1 MRKLLF
7 FFLISISLLAQKAP
21 ENLGSAVNSEYS
33 ELNPVISPDGRTLY
47 FGRKSHPSNRYGVKG
62 SETISGSQDIWFS
75 EKVGDTWSSA
85 RRLSEVLNRDQY
97 NTILSIS
104 PDGQTILLKGAYV
117 NGTYETRGFSISN
130 KTTGGWSVPVKVDIP
145 GYEQLSKGK
154 NEYGYLTMDG
164 KAILLAFA
172 RKKNSE
178 DDDLYVSFYED
189 GRWSRPM
196 DLGEGIN
203 TKYSETTPFLSA
215 DGKTLYFSSD
225 RPGGQGSQ
233 DIYLTRRLDDT
244 WQNWRKPQNLG
255 SPINTEEYD
264 AYYSIAAK
272 GDYAYFMSG
281 KASLGK
287 KDIFRLSV
295 ESLEAAGTEGL
306 SPKSGGKESG
316 GSPEGLSPKS
326 GGKESGGSPEG
337 MSPKSGGK
345 ESGGSPEGLSP
356 KSGGKESGGKVGNAP
371 SDAAMG
377 DSRLGNSS
385 TRSVTSQE
393 SDPVVLLSGTVLNQ
407 QTGKVPEDAT
417 ITYEDLSNGKV
428 LGQAKPDPSSGKYK
442 LVLPYG
448 KNYGI
453 TAKAK
458 GLIPA
463 STNLD
468 LSTLRGR
475 YLELDDR
482 DLSMVPLVKGNTAT
496 VNNLFFDLG
505 KAALKPESEPELK
518 RILQVMKENKALVIE
533 ISGHTDNTGSDEI
546 NNKLSL
552 ERANAV
558 KDYLLNGLIES
569 NRIRTKGYGK
579 SKPKADNATEE
590 GRQIN
595 RRVEIEIL

>member
-1 MRKLLF
+1 MKKLLF
-7 FFLISISLLAQKAP
+7 FLLISRFLMAQKAP
-21 ENLGSAVNSEYS
+21 ENLGSAVNSEFS

-47 FGRKSHPSNRYGVKG
+47 FGRKNHPANRYGVKG
-62 SETISGSQDIWFS
+62 SETIAGSQDIWFS
-75 EKVGDTWSSA
+75 EKVGDTWSTA

-117 NGTYETRGFSISN
+117 NGAYETRGFSISN
-130 KTTGGWSVPVKVDIP
+130 KTNGGWSVPVKVDIP
-145 GYEQLSKGK
+145 GYEQMSKGK
-154 NEYGYLTMDG
+154 NEYAYLTMDG

-178 DDDLYVSFYED
+178 DDDLYVSFFED
-189 GRWSRPM
+189 GRWTRPLE
-196 DLGEGIN
+196 LGEEIN

-233 DIYLTRRLDDT
+233 DIYMTRRLDDT
-244 WQNWRKPQNLG
+244 WQHWRKPQNLG
-255 SPINTEEYD
+255 TPINTEEYD

-281 KASLGK
+281 KGSLGK
-287 KDIFRLSV
+287 KDIFRLAI
-295 ESLEAAGTEGL
+295 E
-306 SPKSGGKESG
+306 
-316 GSPEGLSPKS
+316 SPEGDSP
-326 GGKESGGSPEG
+326 ESAGSPDG
-337 MSPKSGGK
+337 MSPKSIGTGAGGT
-345 ESGGSPEGLSP
+345 
-356 KSGGKESGGKVGNAP
+356 ESGGKVGNAP
-371 SDAAMG
+371 ADAAMG
-377 DSRLGNSS
+377 ESRFGNSS
-385 TRSVTSQE
+385 TRSVTSQD
-393 SDPVVLLSGTVLNQ
+393 SDPVVLVSGTVLNQ
-407 QTGKVPEDAT
+407 QTGKVPEDASVS
-417 ITYEDLSNGKV
+417 YEDLSTGKV
-428 LGQAKPDPSSGKYK
+428 LGQAKPDPATGRYK
-442 LVLPYG
+442 LVLPFG

-458 GLIPA
+458 GLIPT

-468 LSTLRGR
+468 LTTMKGR

-496 VNNLFFDLG
+496 INNLFFDLG
-505 KAALKPESEPELK
+505 KATLKPESAPELK
-518 RILQVMKENKALVIE
+518 RILQVMSENKALVIE

-558 KDYLLNGLIES
+558 KDYLLKAGIDTA
-569 NRIRTKGYGK
+569 RIRTKGYGK
-579 SKPKADNATEE
+579 TKPKADNSTEE

>member
-7 FFLISISLLAQKAP
+7 FLMISGFLMAQKAP
-21 ENLGSAVNSEYS
+21 ENLGSAVNSEFS

-47 FGRKSHPSNRYGVKG
+47 FGRKNHPANRYGVKG

-117 NGTYETRGFSISN
+117 NGAYETRGFSISN
-130 KTTGGWSVPVKVDIP
+130 KTTAGWTVPVKVDIP
-145 GYEQLSKGK
+145 GYEQMSKGK

-178 DDDLYVSFYED
+178 DDDLYISFFEE
-189 GRWSRPM
+189 GRWTRPLE
-196 DLGEGIN
+196 LGDEIN
-203 TKYSETTPFLSA
+203 TKHSETTPFLSA

-233 DIYLTRRLDDT
+233 DIYLTRRSDDT
-244 WQNWRKPQNLG
+244 WQHWRKPQNLG
-255 SPINTEEYD
+255 SPINTDEYD

-281 KASLGK
+281 KGSLGK

-295 ESLEAAGTEGL
+295 ESPPGSEAAGGSVNELPQG
-306 SPKSGGKESG
+306 SGAAP
-316 GSPEGLSPKS
+316 GSVN
-326 GGKESGGSPEG
+326 
-337 MSPKSGGK
+337 
-345 ESGGSPEGLSP
+345 
-356 KSGGKESGGKVGNAP
+356 KSGGKESGGKIGNAP
-371 SDAAMG
+371 ADAAMV
-377 DSRLGNSS
+377 DSRFGPSS

-407 QTGKVPEDAT
+407 QTGKVPEDASV
-417 ITYEDLSNGKV
+417 TYEDLSNGKV
-428 LGQAKPDPSSGKYK
+428 LGQAKPDPTTGKYK

-458 GLIPA
+458 GLIPT

-468 LSTLRGR
+468 LTTMRGR

-496 VNNLFFDLG
+496 INNLFFDLG
-505 KAALKPESEPELK
+505 KATLKPESEPELK
-518 RILQVMKENKALVIE
+518 RILQVMKENVALVIE

-558 KDYLLNGLIES
+558 KENLLKGGIDQA
-569 NRIRTKGYGK
+569 RIKTRGYGK

>member
-1 MRKLLF
+1 MRKLW
-7 FFLISISLLAQKAP
+7 FFLLISSSLMAQKTP

-47 FGRKSHPSNRYGVKG
+47 FGRKSHPANRYGVKG

-117 NGTYETRGFSISN
+117 NGAYETRGFSISN
-130 KTTGGWSVPVKVDIP
+130 KTTAGWTVPVKVEIP
-145 GYEQLSKGK
+145 GYEQMSKGK

-164 KAILLAFA
+164 KALLLAFS

-178 DDDLYVSFYED
+178 DDDLYVSFFEE
-189 GRWSRPM
+189 GRWTRPL
-196 DLGEGIN
+196 DLGETIN

-272 GDYAYFMSG
+272 GDYAYFMSAKG
-281 KASLGK
+281 SLGK
-287 KDIFRLSV
+287 KDIFRLALDSP
-295 ESLEAAGTEGL
+295 EGE
-306 SPKSGGKESG
+306 SPKSE
-316 GSPEGLSPKS
+316 GSPEGTSPNS
-326 GGKESGGSPEG
+326 GGNEA
-337 MSPKSGGK
+337 
-345 ESGGSPEGLSP
+345 
-356 KSGGKESGGKVGNAP
+356 GGKVGNAP
-371 SDAAMG
+371 SDVALG
-377 DSRLGNSS
+377 DSRFGNSS

-407 QTGKVPEDAT
+407 QTGKVPEDASVS
-417 ITYEDLSNGKV
+417 YEDLSTGKV
-428 LGQAKPDPSSGKYK
+428 LGQAKPDPTTGKYK

-468 LSTLRGR
+468 LSTMKGR

-496 VNNLFFDLG
+496 INNLFFDLG
-505 KAALKPESEPELK
+505 KATLKPESGPELK
-518 RILQVMKENKALVIE
+518 RILQVMTENKSLVIE

-546 NNKLSL
+546 NDKLSL

-558 KDYLLNGLIES
+558 KDNLLKGGIDTS
-569 NRIRTKGYGK
+569 RIRTKGYGK
-579 SKPKADNATEE
+579 SKPKADNSTEE

>member
-1 MRKLLF
+1 MKKLVFFLLF
-7 FFLISISLLAQKAP
+7 SGFLVAQKAP
-21 ENLGSAVNSEYS
+21 ENLGSAVNSEYA

-47 FGRKSHPSNRYGVKG
+47 FGRKSHPANRFGVKG

-75 EKVGDTWSSA
+75 EKVGNAWSTA
-85 RRLSEVLNRDQY
+85 RRLSDILNRDQY

-117 NGTYETRGFSISN
+117 NGSYVTRGFSLAN
-130 KTTGGWSVPVKVDIP
+130 KTAGGWTVPQKIDIP
-145 GYEQLSKGK
+145 GYEQMSKGK

-164 KAILLAFA
+164 KAILLAFS

-178 DDDLYVSFYED
+178 DDDIYVSFLEN
-189 GRWSRPM
+189 GKWTRPM
-196 DLGEGIN
+196 DLGDGIN
-203 TKYSETTPFLSA
+203 SKYSETTPFLSA

-255 SPINTEEYD
+255 PPVNSDEYD
-264 AYYSIAAK
+264 AYYSISAK
-272 GDYAYFMSG
+272 GDYAYFMSAKG
-281 KASLGK
+281 SLGK
-287 KDIFRLSV
+287 KDIFRLAL
-295 ESLEAAGTEGL
+295 ESPPGSEAAGGSVNE
-306 SPKSGGKESG
+306 SPGVPGSVNKSTGKDA
-316 GSPEGLSPKS
+316 
-326 GGKESGGSPEG
+326 
-337 MSPKSGGK
+337 
-345 ESGGSPEGLSP
+345 
-356 KSGGKESGGKVGNAP
+356 GGKVGNAP
-371 SDAAMG
+371 TDAAIG
-377 DSRLGNSS
+377 ESRFGPTS

-393 SDPVVLLSGTVLNQ
+393 SDPVVLLSGSVLNQ
-407 QTGKVPEDAT
+407 KTGKVPDDASV
-417 ITYEDLSNGKV
+417 TYEDLATGKT
-428 LGQAKPDPSSGKYK
+428 LGQAKPDPNTGKYK

-458 GLIPA
+458 GLIPT
-463 STNLD
+463 SINLD
-468 LSTLRGR
+468 LSTVRGR
-475 YLELDDR
+475 YIELDDR
-482 DLSMVPLVKGNTAT
+482 DLSMVPLVKGSTAT

-505 KAALKPESEPELK
+505 KATLKPESEPELK
-518 RILQVMKENKALVIE
+518 RIQQVMKENMALIIE

-558 KDYLLNGLIES
+558 KDYLLNGNIDS
-569 NRIRTKGYGK
+569 SRIRTKGYGK
-579 SKPKADNATEE
+579 SKPKADNSTEE

>member
-1 MRKLLF
+1 M
-7 FFLISISLLAQKAP
+7 AQKAP
-21 ENLGSAVNSEYS
+21 ENLGSAVNSEFS

-47 FGRKSHPSNRYGVKG
+47 FGRKNHPANRYGVKG

-75 EKVGDTWSSA
+75 EKVGDTWSTA

-130 KTTGGWSVPVKVDIP
+130 KTTAGWTVPVKVDIP
-145 GYEQLSKGK
+145 GYEQMSKGK

-178 DDDLYVSFYED
+178 DDDLYVSFFED
-189 GRWSRPM
+189 GRWTRPLE
-196 DLGEGIN
+196 LGDEIN

-244 WQNWRKPQNLG
+244 WQHWRKPQNLG
-255 SPINTEEYD
+255 APINTEEYD
-264 AYYSIAAK
+264 AYYSISAK

-281 KASLGK
+281 KGSLGK
-287 KDIFRLSV
+287 KDIFRLAI
-295 ESLEAAGTEGL
+295 ESPPGGGLVKESEG
-306 SPKSGGKESG
+306 KDSGGKII
-316 GSPEGLSPKS
+316 
-326 GGKESGGSPEG
+326 
-337 MSPKSGGK
+337 
-345 ESGGSPEGLSP
+345 
-356 KSGGKESGGKVGNAP
+356 NAP
-371 SDAAMG
+371 ADAAMA
-377 DSRLGNSS
+377 DSRFDPSS

-407 QTGKVPEDAT
+407 QTGKVPEDAYV
-417 ITYEDLSNGKV
+417 TYEDLSNGKV
-428 LGQAKPDPSSGKYK
+428 LGQAKPDPTTGKYK

-458 GLIPA
+458 GLIPT

-468 LSTLRGR
+468 LTTVRGR

-496 VNNLFFDLG
+496 INNLFFDLG
-505 KAALKPESEPELK
+505 KATLKPESEPELK
-518 RILQVMKENKALVIE
+518 RILQVMKENTALVIE

-558 KDYLLNGLIES
+558 RENLLKGGIDQA
-569 NRIRTKGYGK
+569 RIKTKGYGK

>member
-1 MRKLLF
+1 MDLRGMRKLLF

-47 FGRKSHPSNRYGVKG
+47 FGRKNHPSNRYGVKG

-295 ESLEAAGTEGL
+295 ES
-306 SPKSGGKESG
+306 PPSG
-316 GSPEGLSPKS
+316 GSVNESS
-326 GGKESGGSPEG
+326 QVGGAASD
-337 MSPKSGGK
+337 
-345 ESGGSPEGLSP
+345 LV
-356 KSGGKESGGKVGNAP
+356 KESGGKDSGGKMGNAP

-377 DSRLGNSS
+377 DSRFGNSS

-417 ITYEDLSNGKV
+417 IIYEDLSNGKV

-468 LSTLRGR
+468 LSTMKGR

-496 VNNLFFDLG
+496 INNLFFDLG

>member
-1 MRKLLF
+1 MDLRGMRKLLF
-7 FFLISISLLAQKAP
+7 FLLISGFLMGQKAP
-21 ENLGSAVNSEYS
+21 ENLGSAVNSEFS

-47 FGRKSHPSNRYGVKG
+47 FGRKNHPANRYGVKG

-75 EKVGDTWSSA
+75 EKVGDTWSTA

-130 KTTGGWSVPVKVDIP
+130 KTTAGWTVPVKVAIP
-145 GYEQLSKGK
+145 GYEQMSKGK
-154 NEYGYLTMDG
+154 NEYAYLTMDG
-164 KAILLAFA
+164 KAILLAFS

-178 DDDLYVSFYED
+178 DDDLWVSFFEE
-189 GRWSRPM
+189 GQWTRPLE
-196 DLGEGIN
+196 LGEEIN

-233 DIYLTRRLDDT
+233 DIYMTRRLDDT
-244 WQNWRKPQNLG
+244 WQHWRKPQNLG
-255 SPINTEEYD
+255 SPINTDEYD

-281 KASLGK
+281 KGSLGK
-287 KDIFRLSV
+287 KDIFRLALESSLRDSV
-295 ESLEAAGTEGL
+295 
-306 SPKSGGKESG
+306 KESPDESGLVNKSSLVG
-316 GSPEGLSPKS
+316 GAAPDSV
-326 GGKESGGSPEG
+326 KESPLRGPVNG
-337 MSPKSGGK
+337 
-345 ESGGSPEGLSP
+345 
-356 KSGGKESGGKVGNAP
+356 
-371 SDAAMG
+371 
-377 DSRLGNSS
+377 S
-385 TRSVTSQE
+385 TRSVTSQD

-407 QTGKVPEDAT
+407 NTGKVPEDA
-417 ITYEDLSNGKV
+417 IVTYEDLSNGKV
-428 LGQAKPDPSSGKYK
+428 IGQAKPDPSTGKYK

-458 GLIPA
+458 GLIPT

-468 LSTLRGR
+468 LTTIRGR

-496 VNNLFFDLG
+496 INNLFFDLG
-505 KAALKPESEPELK
+505 KATLKPESAPELK
-518 RILQVMKENKALVIE
+518 RILQVMAENKTLVIE

-546 NNKLSL
+546 NTKLSL

-558 KDYLLNGLIES
+558 KENLLKGGIDQA
-569 NRIRTKGYGK
+569 RIKTKGYGK

>member
-1 MRKLLF
+1 M
-7 FFLISISLLAQKAP
+7 AQKAP
-21 ENLGSAVNSEYS
+21 ENLGSAVNSEFS

-47 FGRKSHPSNRYGVKG
+47 FGRKNHPANRYGVKG

-75 EKVGDTWSSA
+75 EKVGDTWSTA

-130 KTTGGWSVPVKVDIP
+130 KTTAGWTVPVKVDIP
-145 GYEQLSKGK
+145 GYEQMSKGK

-178 DDDLYVSFYED
+178 DDDLYISFFEE
-189 GRWSRPM
+189 GRWTRPLE
-196 DLGEGIN
+196 LGDEIN

-244 WQNWRKPQNLG
+244 WQHWRKPQNLG
-255 SPINTEEYD
+255 SPINTDEYD

-281 KASLGK
+281 KGSLGK
-287 KDIFRLSV
+287 KDIFRLAL
-295 ESLEAAGTEGL
+295 ESAETEGTSL
-306 SPKSGGKESG
+306 KSGGN
-316 GSPEGLSPKS
+316 
-326 GGKESGGSPEG
+326 
-337 MSPKSGGK
+337 
-345 ESGGSPEGLSP
+345 
-356 KSGGKESGGKVGNAP
+356 ESGGKDSGGKIGNAP
-371 SDAAMG
+371 ADAAMA
-377 DSRLGNSS
+377 DSRFGPSS

-407 QTGKVPEDAT
+407 QTGKVPEDASV
-417 ITYEDLSNGKV
+417 TYEDLSNGKV
-428 LGQAKPDPSSGKYK
+428 LGQAKPDPTTGKYK

-458 GLIPA
+458 GLIPT

-468 LSTLRGR
+468 LSTARGR

-482 DLSMVPLVKGNTAT
+482 DLSMVPLEKGNTAT
-496 VNNLFFDLG
+496 INNLFFDLG
-505 KAALKPESEPELK
+505 KAILKPESEPELK
-518 RILQVMKENKALVIE
+518 RILQVMKENVALVIE

-558 KDYLLNGLIES
+558 KENLLKGGIDQA
-569 NRIRTKGYGK
+569 RIKTRGYGK

>member
-1 MRKLLF
+1 MDLRGMRKLLF

-47 FGRKSHPSNRYGVKG
+47 FGRKNHPSNRYGVKG

-130 KTTGGWSVPVKVDIP
+130 KTTGGWSVPVKIDIP

-178 DDDLYVSFYED
+178 DDDLYVSFYEN

-287 KDIFRLSV
+287 KDIFRLAQ
-295 ESLEAAGTEGL
+295 ESSLRDLVNESPEASGL
-306 SPKSGGKESG
+306 VN
-316 GSPEGLSPKS
+316 GSPLRGLVN
-326 GGKESGGSPEG
+326 GS
-337 MSPKSGGK
+337 SLRDS
-345 ESGGSPEGLSP
+345 
-356 KSGGKESGGKVGNAP
+356 VNAP

-377 DSRLGNSS
+377 DSRFGNSS

-468 LSTLRGR
+468 LSTMKGR

-496 VNNLFFDLG
+496 INNLFFDLG

-569 NRIRTKGYGK
+569 TRIRTKGYGK

>member
-1 MRKLLF
+1 MKKTLF
-7 FFLISISLLAQKAP
+7 FLLMSVCLMAQKTP

-47 FGRKSHPSNRYGVKG
+47 FGRKSHPANRYGVKG

-75 EKVGDTWSSA
+75 EKVGDTWSTA

-130 KTTGGWSVPVKVDIP
+130 KTTAGWTVPVKIEIP

-164 KAILLAFA
+164 KALLLAFA

-178 DDDLYVSFYED
+178 DDDLYVSFFEE
-189 GRWSRPM
+189 GRWTRPL
-196 DLGEGIN
+196 DLGETIN

-281 KASLGK
+281 KGSLGK
-287 KDIFRLSV
+287 KDIFRLAVDSP
-295 ESLEAAGTEGL
+295 EGE
-306 SPKSGGKESG
+306 SPKSG
-316 GSPEGLSPKS
+316 GSPEGTSPKS
-326 GGKESGGSPEG
+326 EGKD
-337 MSPKSGGK
+337 
-345 ESGGSPEGLSP
+345 
-356 KSGGKESGGKVGNAP
+356 SGGKVGNAP
-371 SDAAMG
+371 SDVALG
-377 DSRLGNSS
+377 DSRFGNSS

-407 QTGKVPEDAT
+407 QTGKVPEDASV
-417 ITYEDLSNGKV
+417 TYEDLSTGKV
-428 LGQAKPDPSSGKYK
+428 LGQAKPDPNTGKYK
-442 LVLPYG
+442 LVLPFG

-468 LSTLRGR
+468 LSTMKGR

-496 VNNLFFDLG
+496 INNLFFDLG
-505 KAALKPESEPELK
+505 KATLKPESGPELK
-518 RILQVMKENKALVIE
+518 RILQVMTENKSLLIE

-546 NNKLSL
+546 NDKLSL

-558 KDYLLNGLIES
+558 KDNLLKGGIDTS
-569 NRIRTKGYGK
+569 RIRTKGYGK

>member
-1 MRKLLF
+1 VDLRGMRKLLF
-7 FFLISISLLAQKAP
+7 FLLISGFLMAQKAP
-21 ENLGSAVNSEYS
+21 ENLGSAVNSEFS

-47 FGRKSHPSNRYGVKG
+47 FGRKNHPANRYGVKG
-62 SETISGSQDIWFS
+62 SETIAGSQDIWFS
-75 EKVGDTWSSA
+75 EKVGDTWSTA

-117 NGTYETRGFSISN
+117 NGAYETRGFSISN
-130 KTTGGWSVPVKVDIP
+130 KTNRGWSVPVKVDIP
-145 GYEQLSKGK
+145 GYEQMSKGK
-154 NEYGYLTMDG
+154 NEYAYLTMDG

-178 DDDLYVSFYED
+178 DDDLYVSFFED
-189 GRWSRPM
+189 GRWTRPLE
-196 DLGEGIN
+196 LGEEIN
-203 TKYSETTPFLSA
+203 TKNSETTPFLSA
-215 DGKTLYFSSD
+215 DGKTMYFSSD

-233 DIYLTRRLDDT
+233 DIYMTRRLDDT
-244 WQNWRKPQNLG
+244 WQHWRKPQNLG
-255 SPINTEEYD
+255 TPINTEEYD

-281 KASLGK
+281 KGSLGK
-287 KDIFRLSV
+287 KDIFRLAV
-295 ESLEAAGTEGL
+295 ESPEED
-306 SPKSGGKESG
+306 SPESA
-316 GSPEGLSPKS
+316 GSPD
-326 GGKESGGSPEG
+326 G
-337 MSPKSGGK
+337 MSPKSRGTGAGGT
-345 ESGGSPEGLSP
+345 G
-356 KSGGKESGGKVGNAP
+356 SGGKVGSAP
-371 SDAAMG
+371 ADAAMG
-377 DSRLGNSS
+377 DSRFGNSS
-385 TRSVTSQE
+385 TRSVTSQD
-393 SDPVVLLSGTVLNQ
+393 SDPVVLVSGTVLNQ
-407 QTGKVPEDAT
+407 QTGKVPEDASVS
-417 ITYEDLSNGKV
+417 YEDLSTGKV
-428 LGQAKPDPSSGKYK
+428 LGQAKPDPATGRYK
-442 LVLPYG
+442 LVLPFG

-458 GLIPA
+458 GLIPT

-468 LSTLRGR
+468 LTTMKGR

-496 VNNLFFDLG
+496 INNLFFDLG
-505 KAALKPESEPELK
+505 KATLKPESAPELK
-518 RILQVMKENKALVIE
+518 RILQVMSENKALVIE

-558 KDYLLNGLIES
+558 KDYLLKSGIDTA
-569 NRIRTKGYGK
+569 RIRTKGYGK
-579 SKPKADNATEE
+579 TKPKADNSTEE

>member
-7 FFLISISLLAQKAP
+7 FFLMSISLSAQKLP

-145 GYEQLSKGK
+145 GYEQMSKGK
-154 NEYGYLTMDG
+154 NEYAYLSMDG
-164 KAILLAFA
+164 KAILLAFS

-196 DLGEGIN
+196 DLGESIN

-295 ESLEAAGTEGL
+295 ESSEAAGTEGL

-316 GSPEGLSPKS
+316 G
-326 GGKESGGSPEG
+326 KESEGKVGNSPEG

-345 ESGGSPEGLSP
+345 VGNSPEGDSPQSGGNESGG
-356 KSGGKESGGKVGNAP
+356 
-371 SDAAMG
+371 
-377 DSRLGNSS
+377 RLGNSS

-407 QTGKVPEDAT
+407 QTGKVPDNASV
-417 ITYEDLSNGKV
+417 TYEDLSTGKA
-428 LGQAKPDPSSGKYK
+428 LGQAKPDPTTGKYK

-453 TAKAK
+453 TANAK
-458 GLIPA
+458 GLIPT
-463 STNLD
+463 SINVD
-468 LSTLRGR
+468 LSTARGR

-558 KDYLLNGLIES
+558 KEYLLNGLIES
-569 NRIRTKGYGK
+569 TRIRTKGYGK

>member
-1 MRKLLF
+1 MRKTLF
-7 FFLISISLLAQKAP
+7 FLLMSVCLMAQKTP

-47 FGRKSHPSNRYGVKG
+47 FGRKSHPANRYGVKG

-75 EKVGDTWSSA
+75 EKVGDTWSTA

-130 KTTGGWSVPVKVDIP
+130 KTTAGWTVPVKIEIP
-145 GYEQLSKGK
+145 GYEQMSKGK

-164 KAILLAFA
+164 KALLLAFA

-178 DDDLYVSFYED
+178 DDDLYVSFFEE
-189 GRWSRPM
+189 GRWTRPL
-196 DLGEGIN
+196 DLGETIN

-281 KASLGK
+281 KGSLGK
-287 KDIFRLSV
+287 KDIFRLALDSP
-295 ESLEAAGTEGL
+295 EGE
-306 SPKSGGKESG
+306 SPKSGGKGSGGNESG
-316 GSPEGLSPKS
+316 GN
-326 GGKESGGSPEG
+326 
-337 MSPKSGGK
+337 
-345 ESGGSPEGLSP
+345 
-356 KSGGKESGGKVGNAP
+356 ESGGKVGNAP
-371 SDAAMG
+371 SDASMG

-407 QTGKVPEDAT
+407 QTGKVPEDASV
-417 ITYEDLSNGKV
+417 TYEDLSTGKV
-428 LGQAKPDPSSGKYK
+428 LGQAKPDPNTGKYK
-442 LVLPYG
+442 LVLPFG

-468 LSTLRGR
+468 LSTMKGR

-496 VNNLFFDLG
+496 INNLFFDLG
-505 KAALKPESEPELK
+505 KATLKPESGPELK
-518 RILQVMKENKALVIE
+518 RILQVMTENKSLVIE

-546 NNKLSL
+546 NDKLSL

-558 KDYLLNGLIES
+558 KENLLKGGIDTS
-569 NRIRTKGYGK
+569 RIRTKGYGK
-579 SKPKADNATEE
+579 SKPKADNSTEE

>member
-1 MRKLLF
+1 M
-7 FFLISISLLAQKAP
+7 AQKAP
-21 ENLGSAVNSEYS
+21 ENLGSAVNSEFS

-47 FGRKSHPSNRYGVKG
+47 FGRKNHPANRYGVKG

-117 NGTYETRGFSISN
+117 NGAYETRGFSISN
-130 KTTGGWSVPVKVDIP
+130 KTTAGWTVPVKVDIP
-145 GYEQLSKGK
+145 GYEQMSKGK

-178 DDDLYVSFYED
+178 DDDLYVSFFVE
-189 GRWSRPM
+189 GRWTRPLE
-196 DLGEGIN
+196 LGDEIN

-244 WQNWRKPQNLG
+244 WQHWRKPQNLG
-255 SPINTEEYD
+255 SPINTDEYD

-281 KASLGK
+281 KGSLGK

-295 ESLEAAGTEGL
+295 ESPPGSEAAGGSVNE
-306 SPKSGGKESG
+306 SSQVGGAASDLVKGSSLRDLVKESPPG
-316 GSPEGLSPKS
+316 GGPVNG
-326 GGKESGGSPEG
+326 
-337 MSPKSGGK
+337 
-345 ESGGSPEGLSP
+345 
-356 KSGGKESGGKVGNAP
+356 
-371 SDAAMG
+371 
-377 DSRLGNSS
+377 S

-407 QTGKVPEDAT
+407 QTGKVPEDASV
-417 ITYEDLSNGKV
+417 TYEDLSNGKV
-428 LGQAKPDPSSGKYK
+428 LGQAKPDPTTGKYK

-458 GLIPA
+458 GLIPT

-468 LSTLRGR
+468 LTTMRGR

-496 VNNLFFDLG
+496 INNLFFDLG
-505 KAALKPESEPELK
+505 KATLKPESEPELK
-518 RILQVMKENKALVIE
+518 RILQVMKENMALVIE

-558 KDYLLNGLIES
+558 KENLLKGGIDQA
-569 NRIRTKGYGK
+569 RIRTKGYGK

>member
-1 MRKLLF
+1 MDLRGMRKLLF

-85 RRLSEVLNRDQY
+85 RRISEVLNRDQY

-130 KTTGGWSVPVKVDIP
+130 KTTGGWSVPVKIDIP

-178 DDDLYVSFYED
+178 DDDLYISFYED

-295 ESLEAAGTEGL
+295 ESPPG
-306 SPKSGGKESG
+306 G
-316 GSPEGLSPKS
+316 GSVNE
-326 GGKESGGSPEG
+326 SPEASG
-337 MSPKSGGK
+337 LVNKS
-345 ESGGSPEGLSP
+345 SLRDS
-356 KSGGKESGGKVGNAP
+356 VNAP

-377 DSRLGNSS
+377 DSRFGNSS

-468 LSTLRGR
+468 LSTMKGR

-482 DLSMVPLVKGNTAT
+482 DLSLVPLVKGNTAT
-496 VNNLFFDLG
+496 INNLFFDLG

-569 NRIRTKGYGK
+569 TRIRTKGYGK

>member
-1 MRKLLF
+1 MDLRGMRKLLF

-21 ENLGSAVNSEYS
+21 ENLGSAVNSAYS

-47 FGRKSHPSNRYGVKG
+47 FGRKNHPSNRYGVKG

-130 KTTGGWSVPVKVDIP
+130 KTTGGWSVPVKIDIP

-164 KAILLAFA
+164 KALILAFA

-272 GDYAYFMSG
+272 GDYVYFMSG

-295 ESLEAAGTEGL
+295 ESPEAAGTEGL
-306 SPKSGGKESG
+306 SPKSGAKESG
-316 GSPEGLSPKS
+316 VSET
-326 GGKESGGSPEG
+326 GGK
-337 MSPKSGGK
+337 M
-345 ESGGSPEGLSP
+345 
-356 KSGGKESGGKVGNAP
+356 GNTP
-371 SDAAMG
+371 SDAAVG
-377 DSRLGNSS
+377 DSRFGNSS
-385 TRSVTSQE
+385 SRSVTSQE

-468 LSTLRGR
+468 LSTMKGR

-496 VNNLFFDLG
+496 INNLFFDLG

-569 NRIRTKGYGK
+569 TRIRTKGYGK

>member
-7 FFLISISLLAQKAP
+7 FLLISISLLAQKAP

-47 FGRKSHPSNRYGVKG
+47 FGRKNHPSNRYGVKG

-75 EKVGDTWSSA
+75 EKVGDTWSFA

-130 KTTGGWSVPVKVDIP
+130 KTTGGWSVPVKIDIP

-295 ESLEAAGTEGL
+295 ESPPG
-306 SPKSGGKESG
+306 G
-316 GSPEGLSPKS
+316 GSVNESS
-326 GGKESGGSPEG
+326 QVGGAASD
-337 MSPKSGGK
+337 
-345 ESGGSPEGLSP
+345 LV
-356 KSGGKESGGKVGNAP
+356 KESGGKDSGGKMGNAP

-377 DSRLGNSS
+377 DSRFGNSS

-417 ITYEDLSNGKV
+417 IIYEDLSNGKV

-468 LSTLRGR
+468 LSTMKGR

-496 VNNLFFDLG
+496 INNLFFDLG

-569 NRIRTKGYGK
+569 TRIRTKGYGK

>member
-7 FFLISISLLAQKAP
+7 FLLISGFLMGQKAP
-21 ENLGSAVNSEYS
+21 ENLGSAVNSEFS

-47 FGRKSHPSNRYGVKG
+47 FGRKNHPANRYGVKG

-75 EKVGDTWSSA
+75 EKVGDTWSTA

-130 KTTGGWSVPVKVDIP
+130 KTTAGWTVPVKVAIP
-145 GYEQLSKGK
+145 GYEQMSKGK
-154 NEYGYLTMDG
+154 NEYAYLTMDG
-164 KAILLAFA
+164 KAILLAFS

-178 DDDLYVSFYED
+178 DDDLWVSFFEE
-189 GRWSRPM
+189 GQWTRPLE
-196 DLGEGIN
+196 LGEEIN

-233 DIYLTRRLDDT
+233 DIYMTRRLDDT
-244 WQNWRKPQNLG
+244 WQHWRKPQNLG
-255 SPINTEEYD
+255 SPINTDEYD

-281 KASLGK
+281 KGSLGK
-287 KDIFRLSV
+287 KDIFRLALESSLRDSV
-295 ESLEAAGTEGL
+295 
-306 SPKSGGKESG
+306 KESPDESGLVNKSSLVG
-316 GSPEGLSPKS
+316 GAAPDSV
-326 GGKESGGSPEG
+326 KESPLRGPVNG
-337 MSPKSGGK
+337 
-345 ESGGSPEGLSP
+345 
-356 KSGGKESGGKVGNAP
+356 
-371 SDAAMG
+371 
-377 DSRLGNSS
+377 S
-385 TRSVTSQE
+385 TRSVTSQD

-407 QTGKVPEDAT
+407 NTGKVPEDA
-417 ITYEDLSNGKV
+417 IVTYEDLSNGKV
-428 LGQAKPDPSSGKYK
+428 IGQAKPDPSTGKYK

-458 GLIPA
+458 GLIPT

-468 LSTLRGR
+468 LTTIRGR

-496 VNNLFFDLG
+496 INNLFFDLG
-505 KAALKPESEPELK
+505 KATLKPESAPELK
-518 RILQVMKENKALVIE
+518 RILQVMAENKTLVIE

-546 NNKLSL
+546 NTKLSL

-558 KDYLLNGLIES
+558 KENLLKGGIDQA
-569 NRIRTKGYGK
+569 RIKTKGYGK

>member
-1 MRKLLF
+1 MKKLLF
-7 FFLISISLLAQKAP
+7 FLLISGFLMAQKAP
-21 ENLGSAVNSEYS
+21 ENLGSAVNSEFS

-47 FGRKSHPSNRYGVKG
+47 FGRKNHPANRYGVKG
-62 SETISGSQDIWFS
+62 SETIAGSQDIWFS
-75 EKVGDTWSSA
+75 EKVGDTWSTA

-117 NGTYETRGFSISN
+117 NGAYETRGFSISN
-130 KTTGGWSVPVKVDIP
+130 KTNGGWSVPVKVDIP
-145 GYEQLSKGK
+145 GYEQMSKGK
-154 NEYGYLTMDG
+154 NEYAYLTMDG

-178 DDDLYVSFYED
+178 DDDLYVSFFED
-189 GRWSRPM
+189 GRWTRPLE
-196 DLGEGIN
+196 LGEEIN

-233 DIYLTRRLDDT
+233 DIYMTRRLDDT
-244 WQNWRKPQNLG
+244 WQHWRKPQNLG
-255 SPINTEEYD
+255 TPINTEEYD

-281 KASLGK
+281 KGSLGK
-287 KDIFRLSV
+287 KDIFRLAI
-295 ESLEAAGTEGL
+295 E
-306 SPKSGGKESG
+306 
-316 GSPEGLSPKS
+316 SPEGDSP
-326 GGKESGGSPEG
+326 ESAGSPDG
-337 MSPKSGGK
+337 MSPKSRGTGAGGT
-345 ESGGSPEGLSP
+345 
-356 KSGGKESGGKVGNAP
+356 ESGGKVGNAP
-371 SDAAMG
+371 ADAAIG
-377 DSRLGNSS
+377 DSRFGNSS
-385 TRSVTSQE
+385 TRSVTSQD
-393 SDPVVLLSGTVLNQ
+393 SDPVVLVSGTVLNQ
-407 QTGKVPEDAT
+407 QTGKVPEDASVS
-417 ITYEDLSNGKV
+417 YEDLSTGKV
-428 LGQAKPDPSSGKYK
+428 LGQAKPDPTTGRYK
-442 LVLPYG
+442 LVLPFG

-458 GLIPA
+458 GLIPT

-468 LSTLRGR
+468 LTTMKGR

-496 VNNLFFDLG
+496 INNLFFDLG
-505 KAALKPESEPELK
+505 KATLKPESAPELK
-518 RILQVMKENKALVIE
+518 RILQVMSENKALVIE

-558 KDYLLNGLIES
+558 KDYLLKAGIDTA
-569 NRIRTKGYGK
+569 RIRTKGYGK
-579 SKPKADNATEE
+579 TKPKADNSTEE

>member
-7 FFLISISLLAQKAP
+7 LLLISGFLMAQKAP
-21 ENLGSAVNSEYS
+21 ENLGSAVNSEYA

-47 FGRKSHPSNRYGVKG
+47 FGRKSHPANRFGVKG

-75 EKVGDTWSSA
+75 EKVGNAWSKA
-85 RRLSEVLNRDQY
+85 RRLSDILNRDQY

-117 NGTYETRGFSISN
+117 NGSYVTRGFSLAN
-130 KTTGGWSVPVKVDIP
+130 KTAGGWTVPQKIDIP
-145 GYEQLSKGK
+145 GYEQMSKGK
-154 NEYGYLTMDG
+154 NEYGFLTMDG
-164 KAILLAFA
+164 KAILLAFS

-178 DDDLYVSFYED
+178 DDDIYVSFLVD
-189 GRWSRPM
+189 GRWTRPM
-196 DLGEGIN
+196 DVGDGIN
-203 TKYSETTPFLSA
+203 SKYSETTPFLSA

-233 DIYLTRRLDDT
+233 DIYMTRRLDDT

-255 SPINTEEYD
+255 PPVNTDEYD
-264 AYYSIAAK
+264 AYYSISAK
-272 GDYAYFMSG
+272 GDYAYFMSAKG
-281 KASLGK
+281 SLGK

-295 ESLEAAGTEGL
+295 ESPDASGTEGL
-306 SPKSGGKESG
+306 SPKSEGKE
-316 GSPEGLSPKS
+316 
-326 GGKESGGSPEG
+326 
-337 MSPKSGGK
+337 
-345 ESGGSPEGLSP
+345 
-356 KSGGKESGGKVGNAP
+356 SGGKESGGKVGNAP
-371 SDAAMG
+371 PVDAAIG
-377 DSRLGNSS
+377 ESRFGPSS

-407 QTGKVPEDAT
+407 KTGKVPDDAS
-417 ITYEDLSNGKV
+417 ITYEDLSTGKT
-428 LGQAKPDPSSGKYK
+428 LGQAKPDPNTGKYK

-453 TAKAK
+453 TANAK
-458 GLIPA
+458 GLIPT
-463 STNLD
+463 SINLD
-468 LSTLRGR
+468 LSTVRGR
-475 YLELDDR
+475 YIELDDR

-505 KAALKPESEPELK
+505 KATLKPESEPELK
-518 RILQVMKENKALVIE
+518 RILQVMKDNKSLVIE

-558 KDYLLNGLIES
+558 KDNLLKGGIDTA
-569 NRIRTKGYGK
+569 RIRTKGYGK

>member
-7 FFLISISLLAQKAP
+7 FLLISGFLMGQKAP
-21 ENLGSAVNSEYS
+21 ENLGSAVNSEFS

-47 FGRKSHPSNRYGVKG
+47 FGRKNHPANRYGVKG

-75 EKVGDTWSSA
+75 EKVGDTWSTA

-130 KTTGGWSVPVKVDIP
+130 KTTAGWTVPVKVAIP
-145 GYEQLSKGK
+145 GYEQMSKGK
-154 NEYGYLTMDG
+154 NEYAYLTMDG
-164 KAILLAFA
+164 KAILLAFS

-178 DDDLYVSFYED
+178 DDDLYVSFFEE
-189 GRWSRPM
+189 GQWTRPLE
-196 DLGEGIN
+196 LGEEIN

-233 DIYLTRRLDDT
+233 DIYMTRRLDDT
-244 WQNWRKPQNLG
+244 WQHWRKPQNLG
-255 SPINTEEYD
+255 SPINTDEYD

-281 KASLGK
+281 KGSLGK
-287 KDIFRLSV
+287 KDIFRLALESSLRDSV
-295 ESLEAAGTEGL
+295 
-306 SPKSGGKESG
+306 KESPDESGLVNKSSLVG
-316 GSPEGLSPKS
+316 GAAPDSV
-326 GGKESGGSPEG
+326 KESPLRGPVNG
-337 MSPKSGGK
+337 
-345 ESGGSPEGLSP
+345 
-356 KSGGKESGGKVGNAP
+356 
-371 SDAAMG
+371 
-377 DSRLGNSS
+377 S
-385 TRSVTSQE
+385 TRSVTSQD

-407 QTGKVPEDAT
+407 NTGKVPEDAMV
-417 ITYEDLSNGKV
+417 TYEDLSNGKV
-428 LGQAKPDPSSGKYK
+428 IGQAKPDPSTGKYK

-458 GLIPA
+458 GLIPT

-468 LSTLRGR
+468 LTTIRGR

-496 VNNLFFDLG
+496 INNLFFDLG
-505 KAALKPESEPELK
+505 KATLKPESAPELK
-518 RILQVMKENKALVIE
+518 RILQVMAENKTLVIE

-546 NNKLSL
+546 NTKLSL

-558 KDYLLNGLIES
+558 KENLLKGGIDQA
-569 NRIRTKGYGK
+569 RIKTKGYGK

>member
-1 MRKLLF
+1 M
-7 FFLISISLLAQKAP
+7 AQKAP
-21 ENLGSAVNSEYS
+21 ENLGSAVNSEFS

-47 FGRKSHPSNRYGVKG
+47 FGRKNHPANRYGVKG

-75 EKVGDTWSSA
+75 EKVGDTWSTA

-130 KTTGGWSVPVKVDIP
+130 KTTAGWTVPVKVDIP
-145 GYEQLSKGK
+145 GYEQMSKGK

-178 DDDLYVSFYED
+178 DDDLYISFFEE
-189 GRWSRPM
+189 GRWTRPLE
-196 DLGEGIN
+196 LGEEIN

-244 WQNWRKPQNLG
+244 WQHWRKPQNLG
-255 SPINTEEYD
+255 FPINTDEYD

-281 KASLGK
+281 KGSLGK

-295 ESLEAAGTEGL
+295 ESPPGGDAAGGSVNE
-306 SPKSGGKESG
+306 SPGGPGSVKESG
-316 GSPEGLSPKS
+316 GN
-326 GGKESGGSPEG
+326 
-337 MSPKSGGK
+337 
-345 ESGGSPEGLSP
+345 
-356 KSGGKESGGKVGNAP
+356 ESGGKDSGGKIGNAP
-371 SDAAMG
+371 ADAAMA
-377 DSRLGNSS
+377 DSRFGPSS

-407 QTGKVPEDAT
+407 QTGKVPEDASV
-417 ITYEDLSNGKV
+417 TYEDLSNGKV
-428 LGQAKPDPSSGKYK
+428 LGQAKPDPITGKYK

-458 GLIPA
+458 GLIPT

-468 LSTLRGR
+468 LSTMRGR

-496 VNNLFFDLG
+496 INNLFFDLG
-505 KAALKPESEPELK
+505 KAILKPESEPELK
-518 RILQVMKENKALVIE
+518 RILQVMKENIALVIE

-558 KDYLLNGLIES
+558 KENLLKGGIDQA
-569 NRIRTKGYGK
+569 RIRTKGYGK

>member
-7 FFLISISLLAQKAP
+7 FLLMSGFLMAQKAP
-21 ENLGSAVNSEYS
+21 ENLGSAVNSEFS

-47 FGRKSHPSNRYGVKG
+47 FGRKNHPANRYGVKG

-75 EKVGDTWSSA
+75 EKVGDTWSTA

-117 NGTYETRGFSISN
+117 NGAYETRGFSISN
-130 KTTGGWSVPVKVDIP
+130 KTTAGWTVPVKVDIP
-145 GYEQLSKGK
+145 GYEQMSKGK

-178 DDDLYVSFYED
+178 DDDLYISFFEE
-189 GRWSRPM
+189 GRWTRPLE
-196 DLGEGIN
+196 LGEEIN

-244 WQNWRKPQNLG
+244 WQHWRKPQNLG
-255 SPINTEEYD
+255 SPINTDEYD

-281 KASLGK
+281 KGSLGK
-287 KDIFRLSV
+287 KDIFRLA
-295 ESLEAAGTEGL
+295 LEAQ
-306 SPKSGGKESG
+306 SPPGGGPVNESSQVGGAASDLVKGSSLRDLVKESPPG
-316 GSPEGLSPKS
+316 GGPVNG
-326 GGKESGGSPEG
+326 
-337 MSPKSGGK
+337 
-345 ESGGSPEGLSP
+345 
-356 KSGGKESGGKVGNAP
+356 
-371 SDAAMG
+371 
-377 DSRLGNSS
+377 S

-407 QTGKVPEDAT
+407 QTGKVPEDASV
-417 ITYEDLSNGKV
+417 TYEDLSNGKV
-428 LGQAKPDPSSGKYK
+428 LGQAKPDPTTGKYK

-458 GLIPA
+458 GLIPT

-468 LSTLRGR
+468 LTTMRGR

-496 VNNLFFDLG
+496 INNLFFDLG
-505 KAALKPESEPELK
+505 KATLKPESEPELK
-518 RILQVMKENKALVIE
+518 RILQVMKENLALVIE

-558 KDYLLNGLIES
+558 KENLLKGGIDQA
-569 NRIRTKGYGK
+569 RIRTKGYGK

>member
-1 MRKLLF
+1 MDLRGMRKLLF
-7 FFLISISLLAQKAP
+7 FLLMSGFLMAQKAP
-21 ENLGSAVNSEYS
+21 ENLGSAVNSEFS

-47 FGRKSHPSNRYGVKG
+47 FGRKNHPANRYGVKG

-117 NGTYETRGFSISN
+117 NGAYETRGFSISN
-130 KTTGGWSVPVKVDIP
+130 KTTAGWTVPVKVDIP
-145 GYEQLSKGK
+145 GYEQMSKGK

-178 DDDLYVSFYED
+178 DDDLYISFFEE
-189 GRWSRPM
+189 GRWTRPLE
-196 DLGEGIN
+196 LGEEIN

-244 WQNWRKPQNLG
+244 WQHWRKPQNLG

-281 KASLGK
+281 KGSLGK
-287 KDIFRLSV
+287 KDIFRLAVEAQSPPGGGSV
-295 ESLEAAGTEGL
+295 NESSQVGGAASDLVKG
-306 SPKSGGKESG
+306 SPDASGVVKESPPSGGPVNG
-316 GSPEGLSPKS
+316 
-326 GGKESGGSPEG
+326 
-337 MSPKSGGK
+337 
-345 ESGGSPEGLSP
+345 
-356 KSGGKESGGKVGNAP
+356 
-371 SDAAMG
+371 
-377 DSRLGNSS
+377 S

-407 QTGKVPEDAT
+407 QTGKVPEDASV
-417 ITYEDLSNGKV
+417 TYEDLSNGKV
-428 LGQAKPDPSSGKYK
+428 LGQAKPDPTTGKYK

-458 GLIPA
+458 GLIPT

-468 LSTLRGR
+468 LTSMRGR

-496 VNNLFFDLG
+496 INNLFFDLG
-505 KAALKPESEPELK
+505 KATLKPESEPELK
-518 RILQVMKENKALVIE
+518 RILQVMKENVALVIE

-558 KDYLLNGLIES
+558 KENLLKGGINQS
-569 NRIRTKGYGK
+569 RIRTKGYGK

>member
-1 MRKLLF
+1 MDHGVSAGEDGKEVDLRGMRKLLF
-7 FFLISISLLAQKAP
+7 FLLMSGFLMAQKAP
-21 ENLGSAVNSEYS
+21 ENLGSAVNSEFS

-47 FGRKSHPSNRYGVKG
+47 FGRKNHPANRYGVKG

-75 EKVGDTWSSA
+75 EKVGDTWSTA

-130 KTTGGWSVPVKVDIP
+130 KTTAGWTVPVKVEIP
-145 GYEQLSKGK
+145 GYEQMSKGK

-178 DDDLYVSFYED
+178 DDDLYVSFFEE
-189 GRWSRPM
+189 GRWTRPLE
-196 DLGEGIN
+196 LGDEIN

-225 RPGGQGSQ
+225 RPGGQRSQ

-244 WQNWRKPQNLG
+244 WQHWRKPQNLG
-255 SPINTEEYD
+255 SPINTDEFD

-287 KDIFRLSV
+287 KDIFRLALEPQSPPDGGLV
-295 ESLEAAGTEGL
+295 NES
-306 SPKSGGKESG
+306 SQ
-316 GSPEGLSPKS
+316 
-326 GGKESGGSPEG
+326 
-337 MSPKSGGK
+337 
-345 ESGGSPEGLSP
+345 
-356 KSGGKESGGKVGNAP
+356 VGNAA
-371 SDAAMG
+371 SDLVKESLDASG
-377 DSRLGNSS
+377 LVKESPLRGPVNGS

-407 QTGKVPEDAT
+407 QTGKVPEDASV
-417 ITYEDLSNGKV
+417 TYEDLSNGKV
-428 LGQAKPDPSSGKYK
+428 LGQAKPDPTTGKYK

-458 GLIPA
+458 GLIPT

-468 LSTLRGR
+468 LTTARGR

-496 VNNLFFDLG
+496 INNLFFDLG
-505 KAALKPESEPELK
+505 KATLKPESEPELK
-518 RILQVMKENKALVIE
+518 RILQVMKENNALVIE

-558 KDYLLNGLIES
+558 RENLLKGGIDQA
-569 NRIRTKGYGK
+569 RIKTRGYGK

>member
-7 FFLISISLLAQKAP
+7 FLLMSGFLMAQKAP
-21 ENLGSAVNSEYS
+21 ENLGSAVNSEFS

-47 FGRKSHPSNRYGVKG
+47 FGRKNHPANRYGVKG

-75 EKVGDTWSSA
+75 EKVGDTWSTA

-117 NGTYETRGFSISN
+117 NGAYETRGFSISN
-130 KTTGGWSVPVKVDIP
+130 KTTAGWTVPVKVDIP
-145 GYEQLSKGK
+145 GYEQMSKGK

-178 DDDLYVSFYED
+178 DDDLYISFFEE
-189 GRWSRPM
+189 GRWTRPLE
-196 DLGEGIN
+196 LGEEIN

-244 WQNWRKPQNLG
+244 WQHWRKPQNLG
-255 SPINTEEYD
+255 APINTDEYD
-264 AYYSIAAK
+264 AYYSVAAK
-272 GDYAYFMSG
+272 GDYAYYMSG
-281 KASLGK
+281 KGSLGK
-287 KDIFRLSV
+287 KDIFRLA
-295 ESLEAAGTEGL
+295 LEAQ
-306 SPKSGGKESG
+306 SPPGGGSVNESSQVGGAASDLVKGSSLRDLVKESPPG
-316 GSPEGLSPKS
+316 GGPVNG
-326 GGKESGGSPEG
+326 
-337 MSPKSGGK
+337 
-345 ESGGSPEGLSP
+345 
-356 KSGGKESGGKVGNAP
+356 
-371 SDAAMG
+371 
-377 DSRLGNSS
+377 S

-407 QTGKVPEDAT
+407 QTGKVPEDASV
-417 ITYEDLSNGKV
+417 TYEDLSNGKV
-428 LGQAKPDPSSGKYK
+428 LGQAKPDPTTGKYK

-458 GLIPA
+458 GLIPT

-468 LSTLRGR
+468 LTTMRGR

-496 VNNLFFDLG
+496 INNLFFDLG
-505 KAALKPESEPELK
+505 KATLKPESEPELK
-518 RILQVMKENKALVIE
+518 RILQVMKENMALVIE

-558 KDYLLNGLIES
+558 KENLLKGGIDQA
-569 NRIRTKGYGK
+569 RIRTKGYGK

>member
-7 FFLISISLLAQKAP
+7 FLLMSGFLMAQKAP
-21 ENLGSAVNSEYS
+21 ENLGSAVNSEFS

-47 FGRKSHPSNRYGVKG
+47 FGRKNHPANRYGVKG

-75 EKVGDTWSSA
+75 EKVGDNWSTA

-130 KTTGGWSVPVKVDIP
+130 KTTAGWTVPVKVDIP
-145 GYEQLSKGK
+145 GYEQMSKGK

-178 DDDLYVSFYED
+178 DDDLYVSFFED
-189 GRWSRPM
+189 GRWTRPLE
-196 DLGEGIN
+196 LGDEIN

-244 WQNWRKPQNLG
+244 WQHWRKPQNLG
-255 SPINTEEYD
+255 APINTEEYD
-264 AYYSIAAK
+264 AYYSISAK

-281 KASLGK
+281 KGSLGK
-287 KDIFRLSV
+287 KDIFRLAI
-295 ESLEAAGTEGL
+295 ESPPGGGL
-306 SPKSGGKESG
+306 VKESGGKES
-316 GSPEGLSPKS
+316 EGKDS
-326 GGKESGGSPEG
+326 GGKII
-337 MSPKSGGK
+337 
-345 ESGGSPEGLSP
+345 
-356 KSGGKESGGKVGNAP
+356 NAP
-371 SDAAMG
+371 ADAAMA
-377 DSRLGNSS
+377 DSRFGPSS

-407 QTGKVPEDAT
+407 QTGKVPEDAYV
-417 ITYEDLSNGKV
+417 TYEDLSNGKV
-428 LGQAKPDPSSGKYK
+428 LGQAKPDPTTGKYK

-458 GLIPA
+458 GLIPT

-468 LSTLRGR
+468 LTTVRGR

-496 VNNLFFDLG
+496 INNLFFDLG
-505 KAALKPESEPELK
+505 KATLKPESEPELK
-518 RILQVMKENKALVIE
+518 RILQVMKENTALVIE

-558 KDYLLNGLIES
+558 RENLLKGGIDQA
-569 NRIRTKGYGK
+569 RIKTKGYGK

>member
-1 MRKLLF
+1 MTKLLF

-21 ENLGSAVNSEYS
+21 ENLGSAVNSAYS

-117 NGTYETRGFSISN
+117 NGTYETRGFSISY
-130 KTTGGWSVPVKVDIP
+130 KTTGGWSVPVKIDIP

-164 KAILLAFA
+164 KAILLAFS

-295 ESLEAAGTEGL
+295 ESPEAAGTEGL
-306 SPKSGGKESG
+306 SPKSGAKESG
-316 GSPEGLSPKS
+316 VSET
-326 GGKESGGSPEG
+326 GGK
-337 MSPKSGGK
+337 M
-345 ESGGSPEGLSP
+345 
-356 KSGGKESGGKVGNAP
+356 GNTP

-377 DSRLGNSS
+377 DSRFGNSS
-385 TRSVTSQE
+385 SRSVTSQE

-468 LSTLRGR
+468 LSTMKGR

-496 VNNLFFDLG
+496 INNLFFDLG

-569 NRIRTKGYGK
+569 TRIRTKGYGK

>member
-1 MRKLLF
+1 MKKLLF
-7 FFLISISLLAQKAP
+7 FFLISGFLMAQKAP
-21 ENLGSAVNSEYS
+21 ENLGSAVNSEFS

-47 FGRKSHPSNRYGVKG
+47 FGRKNHPANRYGVKG
-62 SETISGSQDIWFS
+62 SETIAGSQDIWFS
-75 EKVGDTWSSA
+75 EKVGDTWSTA

-117 NGTYETRGFSISN
+117 NGAYETRGFSISN
-130 KTTGGWSVPVKVDIP
+130 KTNGGWSVPVKVDIP
-145 GYEQLSKGK
+145 GYEQMSKGK
-154 NEYGYLTMDG
+154 NEYAYLTMDG

-178 DDDLYVSFYED
+178 DDDLYVSFFED
-189 GRWSRPM
+189 GRWTRPLE
-196 DLGEGIN
+196 LGEEIN

-233 DIYLTRRLDDT
+233 DIYMTRRLDDT
-244 WQNWRKPQNLG
+244 WQHWRKPQNLG
-255 SPINTEEYD
+255 TPINTEEYD

-281 KASLGK
+281 KGSLGK
-287 KDIFRLSV
+287 KDIFRLAI
-295 ESLEAAGTEGL
+295 E
-306 SPKSGGKESG
+306 
-316 GSPEGLSPKS
+316 SPEGDSP
-326 GGKESGGSPEG
+326 ESAGSPDG
-337 MSPKSGGK
+337 MSPKSIGTGAGGT
-345 ESGGSPEGLSP
+345 
-356 KSGGKESGGKVGNAP
+356 ESGGKVGNAP
-371 SDAAMG
+371 ADAAIG
-377 DSRLGNSS
+377 ESRFGNSS
-385 TRSVTSQE
+385 TRSVTSQD
-393 SDPVVLLSGTVLNQ
+393 SDPVVLVSGTVLNQ
-407 QTGKVPEDAT
+407 QTGKVPEDASVS
-417 ITYEDLSNGKV
+417 YEDLSTGKV
-428 LGQAKPDPSSGKYK
+428 LGQAKPDPATGRYK
-442 LVLPYG
+442 LVLPFG

-458 GLIPA
+458 GLIPT

-468 LSTLRGR
+468 LTTMKGR

-496 VNNLFFDLG
+496 INNLFFDLG
-505 KAALKPESEPELK
+505 KATLKPESAPELK
-518 RILQVMKENKALVIE
+518 RILQVMSENKALVIE

-558 KDYLLNGLIES
+558 KDYLLKAGIDTA
-569 NRIRTKGYGK
+569 RIRTKGYGK
-579 SKPKADNATEE
+579 TKPKADNSTEE

>member
-1 MRKLLF
+1 MDLRGMRKLLF
-7 FFLISISLLAQKAP
+7 FLLISGFLMGQKAP
-21 ENLGSAVNSEYS
+21 ENLGSAVNSEFS

-47 FGRKSHPSNRYGVKG
+47 FGRKNHPANRYGVKG
-62 SETISGSQDIWFS
+62 SETIAGSQDIWFS
-75 EKVGDTWSSA
+75 EKVGDTWSTA

-117 NGTYETRGFSISN
+117 NGAYETRGFSISN
-130 KTTGGWSVPVKVDIP
+130 RTTAGWTVPVKVDIP
-145 GYEQLSKGK
+145 GYEQMSKGK
-154 NEYGYLTMDG
+154 NEYAYLTMDG

-178 DDDLYVSFYED
+178 DDDLYVSFFED
-189 GRWSRPM
+189 GKWTRPLE
-196 DLGEGIN
+196 LGEEIN

-225 RPGGQGSQ
+225 RPGGLGSQ

-244 WQNWRKPQNLG
+244 WQHWRKPQNLG
-255 SPINTEEYD
+255 TPINTEEYD

-281 KASLGK
+281 KGSLGK
-287 KDIFRLSV
+287 KDIFRLAI
-295 ESLEAAGTEGL
+295 ESPESAGTEGL
-306 SPKSGGKESG
+306 SPKSGV
-316 GSPEGLSPKS
+316 
-326 GGKESGGSPEG
+326 SPEG
-337 MSPKSGGK
+337 MSPKSGV
-345 ESGGSPEGLSP
+345 SPEGTSP
-356 KSGGKESGGKVGNAP
+356 KSGGKIGNAP
-371 SDAAMG
+371 ADAAMG
-377 DSRLGNSS
+377 DSRFGNSS
-385 TRSVTSQE
+385 TRSVTSQD
-393 SDPVVLLSGTVLNQ
+393 SDPVVLVSGTVLNQ
-407 QTGKVPEDAT
+407 QTGKVPEDASVS
-417 ITYEDLSNGKV
+417 YEDLATGKV
-428 LGQAKPDPSSGKYK
+428 LGQAKPDPATGKYK
-442 LVLPYG
+442 LVLPFG

-458 GLIPA
+458 GLIPT

-468 LSTLRGR
+468 LTTMKGR

-496 VNNLFFDLG
+496 INNLFFDLG
-505 KAALKPESEPELK
+505 KATLKSESAPELK
-518 RILQVMKENKALVIE
+518 RILQVMSENKALVIE

-558 KDYLLNGLIES
+558 KDYLLKGGIDTA
-569 NRIRTKGYGK
+569 RIRTKGYGK
-579 SKPKADNATEE
+579 TKPKADNATEE

>member
-1 MRKLLF
+1 LDHGISARKNGEKVDLRGMRKLLF
-7 FFLISISLLAQKAP
+7 FFLISISLSAQKVP

-145 GYEQLSKGK
+145 GYEQMSKGK
-154 NEYGYLTMDG
+154 NEYAYLSMDG
-164 KAILLAFA
+164 KAILLAFS

-196 DLGEGIN
+196 DLGESIN

-287 KDIFRLSV
+287 KDIFRLG
-295 ESLEAAGTEGL
+295 LETPDA
-306 SPKSGGKESG
+306 SGVVKESPQGSGTAPGSVNKSSQVG
-316 GSPEGLSPKS
+316 GAASDLV
-326 GGKESGGSPEG
+326 KESSLRDLVNG
-337 MSPKSGGK
+337 
-345 ESGGSPEGLSP
+345 
-356 KSGGKESGGKVGNAP
+356 
-371 SDAAMG
+371 
-377 DSRLGNSS
+377 S

-407 QTGKVPEDAT
+407 QTGKVPENASV
-417 ITYEDLSNGKV
+417 TYEDLSTGKA
-428 LGQAKPDPSSGKYK
+428 LGQAKPDPTTGKYK

-453 TAKAK
+453 TANAK
-458 GLIPA
+458 GLIPT
-463 STNLD
+463 SINVD
-468 LSTLRGR
+468 LSTARGR

-558 KDYLLNGLIES
+558 KEYLLNGLIES
-569 NRIRTKGYGK
+569 TRIRTKGYGK

>member
-7 FFLISISLLAQKAP
+7 FLMMSGFLMAQKAP
-21 ENLGSAVNSEYS
+21 ENLGSAVNSEFS

-47 FGRKSHPSNRYGVKG
+47 FGRKNHPANRYGVKG

-75 EKVGDTWSSA
+75 EKVGDTWSTA

-130 KTTGGWSVPVKVDIP
+130 KTTAGWTVPVKVDIP
-145 GYEQLSKGK
+145 GYEQMSKGK

-178 DDDLYVSFYED
+178 DDDLYISFFEE
-189 GRWSRPM
+189 GRWTRPL
-196 DLGEGIN
+196 DLGETIN

-244 WQNWRKPQNLG
+244 WQHWRKPQNLG
-255 SPINTEEYD
+255 SPINTDEYD

-281 KASLGK
+281 KGSLGK

-295 ESLEAAGTEGL
+295 ESPPGGDAAGGL
-306 SPKSGGKESG
+306 VNESPGGPGSVKESG
-316 GSPEGLSPKS
+316 GNEA
-326 GGKESGGSPEG
+326 
-337 MSPKSGGK
+337 
-345 ESGGSPEGLSP
+345 
-356 KSGGKESGGKVGNAP
+356 GGKVGNSP
-371 SDAAMG
+371 QSG
-377 DSRLGNSS
+377 GNESVGRFGNSS

-407 QTGKVPEDAT
+407 QTGKVPEDASV
-417 ITYEDLSNGKV
+417 TYEDLSNGKV
-428 LGQAKPDPSSGKYK
+428 LGQAKPDPTTGKYK

-458 GLIPA
+458 GLIPT

-468 LSTLRGR
+468 LSTMRGR

-496 VNNLFFDLG
+496 INNLFFDLG
-505 KAALKPESEPELK
+505 KAILKPESEPELK
-518 RILQVMKENKALVIE
+518 RILQVMKENIALVIE

-558 KDYLLNGLIES
+558 KENLLKGGIDQA
-569 NRIRTKGYGK
+569 RIRTKGYGK

>member
-1 MRKLLF
+1 MKKLW
-7 FFLISISLLAQKAP
+7 FFLLISSSLMAQKTP
-21 ENLGSAVNSEYS
+21 ENLGAAVNSEYS

-47 FGRKSHPSNRYGVKG
+47 FGRKSHPANRYGVKG

-75 EKVGDTWSSA
+75 EKVGDTWSTA

-130 KTTGGWSVPVKVDIP
+130 KTTAGWTVPVKVEIP
-145 GYEQLSKGK
+145 GYEQMSKGK

-164 KAILLAFA
+164 KALLLAFA

-178 DDDLYVSFYED
+178 DDDLYVSFFEE
-189 GRWSRPM
+189 GRWTRPL
-196 DLGEGIN
+196 DLSETIN

-281 KASLGK
+281 KGSLGK
-287 KDIFRLSV
+287 KDIFRLALDSP
-295 ESLEAAGTEGL
+295 EGDSSKSEGSPEGT
-306 SPKSGGKESG
+306 SPKSGGN
-316 GSPEGLSPKS
+316 
-326 GGKESGGSPEG
+326 
-337 MSPKSGGK
+337 
-345 ESGGSPEGLSP
+345 
-356 KSGGKESGGKVGNAP
+356 ESGGKVGNSP
-371 SDAAMG
+371 QSG
-377 DSRLGNSS
+377 GNESGGRFGNSS

-407 QTGKVPEDAT
+407 QTGKVPEDASV
-417 ITYEDLSNGKV
+417 TYEDLSTGKV
-428 LGQAKPDPSSGKYK
+428 LGQAKPDPNTGKYK
-442 LVLPYG
+442 LVLPFG

-468 LSTLRGR
+468 LSTMKGR

-496 VNNLFFDLG
+496 INNLFFDLG
-505 KAALKPESEPELK
+505 KATLKPESGPELK
-518 RILQVMKENKALVIE
+518 RILQVMTENKSLLIE

-546 NNKLSL
+546 NDKLSL

-558 KDYLLNGLIES
+558 KENLLKGGIDTS
-569 NRIRTKGYGK
+569 RIRTKGYGK
-579 SKPKADNATEE
+579 SKPKADNSTEE

>member
-1 MRKLLF
+1 MDLRGMRKLLF

-85 RRLSEVLNRDQY
+85 RRISEVLNRDQY

-130 KTTGGWSVPVKVDIP
+130 KTTGGWSVPVKIDIP

-178 DDDLYVSFYED
+178 DDDLYISFYED

-295 ESLEAAGTEGL
+295 ESPPG
-306 SPKSGGKESG
+306 G
-316 GSPEGLSPKS
+316 GSVNESS
-326 GGKESGGSPEG
+326 QVGGAASD
-337 MSPKSGGK
+337 
-345 ESGGSPEGLSP
+345 LV
-356 KSGGKESGGKVGNAP
+356 KESGGKDSGGKMGNAP

-377 DSRLGNSS
+377 DSRFGNSS

-468 LSTLRGR
+468 LSTMKGR

-482 DLSMVPLVKGNTAT
+482 DLSLVPLVKGNTAT
-496 VNNLFFDLG
+496 INNLFFDLG

-569 NRIRTKGYGK
+569 TRIRTKGYGK

>member
-1 MRKLLF
+1 MDHGVSAREDGEEVDLRGMRKLLF
-7 FFLISISLLAQKAP
+7 LLLISEFLMAQKAP
-21 ENLGSAVNSEYS
+21 ENLGSAVNSEFS

-47 FGRKSHPSNRYGVKG
+47 FGRKSHPANRYGVKG
-62 SETISGSQDIWFS
+62 SETIAGSQDIWFS
-75 EKVGDTWSSA
+75 EKVGDTWSTA

-117 NGTYETRGFSISN
+117 NGAYETRGFSLSN
-130 KTTGGWSVPVKVDIP
+130 KTTAGWTVPVKVDIP
-145 GYEQLSKGK
+145 GYEQMSKGK

-178 DDDLYVSFYED
+178 DDDLFVSFFEE
-189 GRWSRPM
+189 GRWTRPLE
-196 DLGEGIN
+196 LGDEIN

-244 WQNWRKPQNLG
+244 WQHWRKPQNLG
-255 SPINTEEYD
+255 FPINTDEYD

-281 KASLGK
+281 KGSLGK
-287 KDIFRLSV
+287 KDIFRLEV
-295 ESLEAAGTEGL
+295 ESPESSGTEGL
-306 SPKSGGKESG
+306 SPKSDGKESG
-316 GSPEGLSPKS
+316 GS
-326 GGKESGGSPEG
+326 
-337 MSPKSGGK
+337 
-345 ESGGSPEGLSP
+345 
-356 KSGGKESGGKVGNAP
+356 ESGGKIGNAP
-371 SDAAMG
+371 VDAAMG
-377 DSRLGNSS
+377 VSRLGNSS
-385 TRSVTSQE
+385 TRSVTSQD
-393 SDPVVLLSGTVLNQ
+393 SDPVVLMSGTVLNQ
-407 QTGKVPEDAT
+407 QTGKVPEDASV
-417 ITYEDLSNGKV
+417 TYEDLSTGKV
-428 LGQAKPDPSSGKYK
+428 LGQAKPDPATGKYK
-442 LVLPYG
+442 LVLPFG

-468 LSTLRGR
+468 LSTMKGR

-496 VNNLFFDLG
+496 INNLFFDLG
-505 KAALKPESEPELK
+505 KATLKPESAPELK
-518 RILQVMKENKALVIE
+518 RILQVMSENKSLMIE

-558 KDYLLNGLIES
+558 KENLLKGGIDTT
-569 NRIRTKGYGK
+569 RIRTKGFGK

>member
-47 FGRKSHPSNRYGVKG
+47 FGRKNHPSNRYGVKG

-130 KTTGGWSVPVKVDIP
+130 KTTGGWSVPVKIDIP

-178 DDDLYVSFYED
+178 DDDLYVSFYEN

-287 KDIFRLSV
+287 KDIFRLAQ
-295 ESLEAAGTEGL
+295 ESSLRDLVNESPEASGL
-306 SPKSGGKESG
+306 VN
-316 GSPEGLSPKS
+316 GSPLRGLVN
-326 GGKESGGSPEG
+326 GS
-337 MSPKSGGK
+337 SLRDS
-345 ESGGSPEGLSP
+345 
-356 KSGGKESGGKVGNAP
+356 VNAP

-377 DSRLGNSS
+377 DSRFGNSS

-468 LSTLRGR
+468 LSTMKGR

-496 VNNLFFDLG
+496 INNLFFDLG

-569 NRIRTKGYGK
+569 TRIRTKGYGK

>member
-7 FFLISISLLAQKAP
+7 FLLISGFLMAQKAP
-21 ENLGSAVNSEYS
+21 ENLGSAVNSEFS

-117 NGTYETRGFSISN
+117 NGAYETRGFSLSN
-130 KTTGGWSVPVKVDIP
+130 KTTAGWTVPVKVDIP
-145 GYEQLSKGK
+145 SYEQMSKGK
-154 NEYGYLTMDG
+154 NEYAYLTMDG

-178 DDDLYVSFYED
+178 DDDLYISFFED
-189 GRWSRPM
+189 GRWTRPLE
-196 DLGEGIN
+196 LGEEIN

-244 WQNWRKPQNLG
+244 WQHWRKPQNLG

-281 KASLGK
+281 KGSLGK
-287 KDIFRLSV
+287 KDIFRLALDSPTAGDAGGGLVSESPGVPGSV
-295 ESLEAAGTEGL
+295 
-306 SPKSGGKESG
+306 KKESG
-316 GSPEGLSPKS
+316 GSEA
-326 GGKESGGSPEG
+326 GGKIE
-337 MSPKSGGK
+337 
-345 ESGGSPEGLSP
+345 
-356 KSGGKESGGKVGNAP
+356 NAP
-371 SDAAMG
+371 ADVATV

-385 TRSVTSQE
+385 TRSVTSQD

-407 QTGKVPEDAT
+407 QTGKVPEDAS
-417 ITYEDLSNGKV
+417 ITYEDLSTGKL
-428 LGQAKPDPSSGKYK
+428 LGQAKPDPTTGKYK
-442 LVLPYG
+442 LVLPFG

-468 LSTLRGR
+468 LSTMKGR

-496 VNNLFFDLG
+496 INNLFFDLG
-505 KAALKPESEPELK
+505 KATLKSESGPELK
-518 RILQVMKENKALVIE
+518 RILQVMTDNKALVIE

-558 KDYLLNGLIES
+558 KDYLLKGEIDTV
-569 NRIRTKGYGK
+569 RIRTKGYGK